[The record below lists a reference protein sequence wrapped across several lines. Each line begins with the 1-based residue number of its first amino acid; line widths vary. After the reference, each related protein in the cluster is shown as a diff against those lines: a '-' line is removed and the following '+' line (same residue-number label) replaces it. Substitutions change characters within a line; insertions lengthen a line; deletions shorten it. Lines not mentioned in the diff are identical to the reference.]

1 MGEAL
6 FICHGRTFDSHCGVG
21 DHLPFGK
28 TVKRCCSALA
38 SFHVAITV
46 LIVRFLLVRE
56 CYTFISN
63 SAVPL
68 SSPMFIQI
76 DNIFYVVYYHILS
89 YVSLLSSRYL
99 NMH

>member
-38 SFHVAITV
+38 SFHVTITV
-46 LIVRFLLVRE
+46 LIVRFFVG
-56 CYTFISN
+56 
-63 SAVPL
+63 
-68 SSPMFIQI
+68 Q
-76 DNIFYVVYYHILS
+76 
-89 YVSLLSSRYL
+89 
-99 NMH
+99 